1 MRNEEGIAP
10 TGGTAFDRAALLAKV
25 HRTIV
30 RYRMWEDGDLIVVAV
45 SGGPDSVALLYLLE
59 ELRVSQYPRVRVHV
73 AHLNHQLRGEEADA
87 DEAFV
92 RQLAE
97 RLGVPFTSERRDV
110 RALARAEGRNLE
122 EVAREVRYAFLRRVA
137 AEVGARRIATG
148 HTLTDQAETVLMR
161 LLRGAGAEGL
171 SGIHPVVDD
180 LIIRPLLAV
189 RREETR
195 AYCEELGIPYRVDRS
210 NLELERWRN
219 RVRQEIL
226 PRLLALNPQALEA
239 IGRAAERLRVDE
251 AYFDEILGNVFPDVL
266 ISRERD
272 MIRLSVEKLR
282 AVHPALR
289 SRALR
294 EAIRQLCGH
303 TRRMTSQHVE
313 AVERLLEPGKSGRRV
328 LLPAA
333 VVVWREFDALTF
345 THPQPRLQPYWREL
359 RPGEPVEV
367 GGFAIRLDR
376 GVMEAPPSSEHIAVL
391 DDERVPERLAV
402 RSRRPGDRYVPVGRQ
417 RPIKLKALMW
427 AHRIPISERDRWPLV
442 VTTDE
447 DRIVCAPQLPV
458 AAEFAARAETRRLA
472 VIRFERGRA

>member
-1 MRNEEGIAP
+1 MA
-10 TGGTAFDRAALLAKV
+10 GGLALIKGGMAFDRAALLAKV
-25 HRTIV
+25 RTTIV
-30 RYRMWEDGDLIVVAV
+30 RYGMLEDGDLVVVAV
-45 SGGPDSVALLYLLE
+45 SGGPDSVALLHLLE
-59 ELRVSQYPRVRVHV
+59 ELRGSFYPHVRLHV
-73 AHLNHQLRGEEADA
+73 AHLNHQLRGEEAEA

-97 RLGVPFTSERRDV
+97 QLGVPFTSERRDV
-110 RALARAEGRNLE
+110 RALAQGAGRNLE

-148 HTLTDQAETVLMR
+148 HTLTDQAETLLMR

-195 AYCEELGIPYRVDRS
+195 AYCEALGIPYRVDRS

-226 PRLLALNPQALEA
+226 PRLSALNPQALEA

-251 AYFDEILGNVFPDVL
+251 AYFDEILGNVFPDVI

-272 MIRLSVEKLR
+272 MLRLSVEKLR
-282 AVHPALR
+282 AFHPALR

-294 EAIRQLCGH
+294 EAIRHLCGH
-303 TRRMTSQHVE
+303 TRRVTSQHVE
-313 AVERLLEPGKSGRRV
+313 ALERLLEPGKSGRRV
-328 LLPAA
+328 LLPTA

-345 THPQPRLQPYWREL
+345 MHRPQRPQPYWREL
-359 RPGEPVEV
+359 RPGEPIVVE
-367 GGFAIRLDR
+367 GFGIGLER
-376 GVMEAPPSSEHIAVL
+376 GVMEVPPSSGQIVLL

-402 RSRRPGDRYVPVGRQ
+402 RSRRPGDRYVPVGRR
-417 RPIKLKALMW
+417 RPLKLKTLMW
-427 AHRIPISERDRWPLV
+427 AQRIPISERDRWPLV
-442 VTTDE
+442 VTAE
-447 DRIVCAPQLPV
+447 GDRIVCAPELPV
-458 AAEFAARAETRRLA
+458 AAEFAVRAETRRLA
-472 VIRFERGRA
+472 VIRFERGRE